1 MKKKYFIGILIII
14 ILAIVLASQSN
25 KDSTPIE
32 HEVDGST
39 NIPPDT
45 SEKNYCTEDSRGIQ
59 ACNLMYAPVCGWFN
73 QDIKCLKYP
82 CAQEYSN
89 GCFACTDK
97 NVEYWTYGECPE
109 SP

>member
-1 MKKKYFIGILIII
+1 MKKKYFIGVLIII
-14 ILAIVLASQSN
+14 IIAIILASQST
-25 KDSTPIE
+25 KDSTPIDYE
-32 HEVDGST
+32 IDDSIE
-39 NIPPDT
+39 IPPPDT
-45 SEKNYCTEDSRGIQ
+45 SEKNHCTEESRKAQ

-89 GCFACTDK
+89 GCFACKDK

-109 SP
+109 